1 MYAVL
6 GTVSVGSGYSPDELK
21 GMWTLA
27 DTVLKNG
34 DMYYVC
40 MKLIEAEFEE
50 IKKQET
56 EKGWFLFSY
65 IGKFW
70 SFPKRATE

>member
-56 EKGWFLFSY
+56 E
-65 IGKFW
+65 
-70 SFPKRATE
+70 

>member
-1 MYAVL
+1 MKKIITIDNDKFEVL
-6 GTVSVGSGYSPDELK
+6 GTIPADRDYSPDELK

-40 MKLIEAEFEE
+40 MKLIEAEFED
-50 IKKQET
+50 I
-56 EKGWFLFSY
+56 
-65 IGKFW
+65 
-70 SFPKRATE
+70 

>member
-6 GTVSVGSGYSPDELK
+6 GTVSVGYGYSPDELK

-40 MKLIEAEFEE
+40 MKLIEAEFED
-50 IKKQET
+50 IK
-56 EKGWFLFSY
+56 
-65 IGKFW
+65 
-70 SFPKRATE
+70 